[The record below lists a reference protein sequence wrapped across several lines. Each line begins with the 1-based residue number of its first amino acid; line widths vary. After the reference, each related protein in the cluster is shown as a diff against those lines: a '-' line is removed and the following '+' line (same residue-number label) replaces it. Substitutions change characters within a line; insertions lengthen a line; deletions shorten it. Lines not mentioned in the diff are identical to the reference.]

1 MSTGAVSKM
10 SKTEVESTVAIKQKN
25 GRFRGFLQRLFP
37 RFTNTGLVFGA
48 LFFLASLTPSMAP
61 RATAIQA
68 VLSGLCLAAGYG
80 LGVLLHWLWKY
91 MELPVL
97 RNTGH
102 GRVRQAVLAFFAIV
116 FAIALWRGQY
126 WENIVRELMHMQ
138 PVGASRVLGVALG
151 TLLVAGLVIVVGRLA
166 KMMVGAFTRFITRH
180 VPRRIANVIGVV
192 GGTLLLIGLV
202 NGVIISS
209 VLSVLDASY
218 QRADSVIPPDQKPP
232 TEWDSPGSA
241 QSLVAWDQL
250 GRMGRRYISAR
261 PSAETL
267 AAFAGPTAIAPLRV
281 YAGLPTA
288 DTPEARAK
296 LALAELKRVGGF
308 SRKALVVI
316 TPTGTGWVDPAGID
330 GLEFLY
336 RGDVASVAVQY
347 SYLSSPL
354 TLLVDP
360 ESGRDTARAL
370 FREVY
375 AHWRTLPAGQRPKLY
390 LHGLSLGALNSER
403 SFEMFELLEQPLD
416 GALWSG
422 PPFGAQHWR
431 SATMARNPGSPVW
444 LPEFR
449 DGSFVRFMNQHGSP
463 VPDGTPWGPMRI
475 VYLQYGSDAVTFFD
489 RHAAFR
495 EPEWMKFPRA
505 PDVSPVMSW
514 YPVVTMLQTSMDI
527 TLSMAAPMGF
537 GHVYAPSHYV
547 AGWLQVT
554 GIDDWTPEEI
564 TRLGR
569 HLDEVRLADRAPPVD
584 G

>member
-1 MSTGAVSKM
+1 M
-10 SKTEVESTVAIKQKN
+10 
-25 GRFRGFLQRLFP
+25 RGFFSRLFP
-37 RFTNTGLVFGA
+37 PFSSTGLVLGA

-61 RATAIQA
+61 RATVTQA
-68 VLSGLCLAAGYG
+68 VLSGLCMAAGYG
-80 LGVLLHWLWKY
+80 LGVLLRWLWEY
-91 MELPVL
+91 LELPVL
-97 RNTGH
+97 RNAKH
-102 GRVRQAVLAFFAIV
+102 GRVHQGVIAFCVIV
-116 FAIALWRGQY
+116 FAIALWRGQH
-126 WENIVRELMHMQ
+126 WENIIRELMHMA
-138 PVGASRVLGVALG
+138 PVGAGRIVGVAIG
-151 TLLVAGLVIVVGRLA
+151 TLLTAMLAIVLGRLA
-166 KMMVGAFTRFITRH
+166 KMMVAAFTRFVTRR
-180 VPRRIANVIGVV
+180 VPRRIANVVGVV
-192 GGTLLLIGLV
+192 GGSLLLVGLV
-202 NGVIISS
+202 NGVIINS
-209 VLSVLDASY
+209 VLGVLDASY
-218 QRADSVIPPDQKPP
+218 RRADSLIPPDQKAP
-232 TEWDSPGSA
+232 EAWDSPGSA
-241 QSLVAWDQL
+241 QSLVAWNQL
-250 GRMGRRYISAR
+250 GRMGRRYVSAR
-261 PSAETL
+261 PNTETI
-267 AAFAGPTAIAPLRV
+267 AALAGPTSMAPLRV
-281 YAGLPTA
+281 YVGLPAA
-288 DTPEARAK
+288 DTPEARAR
-296 LALAELKRVGGF
+296 LALQELKRVDGF

-360 ESGRDTARAL
+360 ESGRETARAL

-375 AHWRTLPAGQRPKLY
+375 GYWRTLPADQRPKLF

-403 SFEMFELLEQPLD
+403 SFEMFELLEDPLD

-431 SATMARNPGSPVW
+431 AVTDGRNPGSPVW

-463 VPDGTPWGPMRI
+463 VANDAPWGPMRI

-495 EPEWMKFPRA
+495 EPEWMQFPRA
-505 PDVSPVMSW
+505 PDVSPAMRW

-537 GHVYAPSHYV
+537 GHVYAPSDYV
-547 AGWLQVT
+547 AGWMQVT
-554 GIDDWTPEEI
+554 GIDDWAPEDVEK
-564 TRLGR
+564 LGR
-569 HLDEVRLADRAPPVD
+569 HLDEVRAAERAPPVD

>member
-1 MSTGAVSKM
+1 
-10 SKTEVESTVAIKQKN
+10 
-25 GRFRGFLQRLFP
+25 
-37 RFTNTGLVFGA
+37 
-48 LFFLASLTPSMAP
+48 
-61 RATAIQA
+61 
-68 VLSGLCLAAGYG
+68 
-80 LGVLLHWLWKY
+80 
-91 MELPVL
+91 
-97 RNTGH
+97 
-102 GRVRQAVLAFFAIV
+102 
-116 FAIALWRGQY
+116 
-126 WENIVRELMHMQ
+126 
-138 PVGASRVLGVALG
+138 
-151 TLLVAGLVIVVGRLA
+151 
-166 KMMVGAFTRFITRH
+166 
-180 VPRRIANVIGVV
+180 
-192 GGTLLLIGLV
+192 
-202 NGVIISS
+202 
-209 VLSVLDASY
+209 
-218 QRADSVIPPDQKPP
+218 
-232 TEWDSPGSA
+232 
-241 QSLVAWDQL
+241 
-250 GRMGRRYISAR
+250 
-261 PSAETL
+261 
-267 AAFAGPTAIAPLRV
+267 
-281 YAGLPTA
+281 
-288 DTPEARAK
+288 
-296 LALAELKRVGGF
+296 
-308 SRKALVVI
+308 
-316 TPTGTGWVDPAGID
+316 
-330 GLEFLY
+330 
-336 RGDVASVAVQY
+336 
-347 SYLSSPL
+347 
-354 TLLVDP
+354 
-360 ESGRDTARAL
+360 
-370 FREVY
+370 
-375 AHWRTLPAGQRPKLY
+375 
-390 LHGLSLGALNSER
+390 
-403 SFEMFELLEQPLD
+403 MFELLEQPLD

>member
-1 MSTGAVSKM
+1 MGDTRIPQPATTQSRRA
-10 SKTEVESTVAIKQKN
+10 
-25 GRFRGFLQRLFP
+25 RFRSFLKRLFP
-37 RFTNTGLVFGA
+37 DFSNTGLVFGA

-61 RATAIQA
+61 RAAVVQA

-80 LGVLLHWLWKY
+80 VGVLLRWLWEY
-91 MELPVL
+91 LELPLL
-97 RNTGH
+97 RSANP
-102 GRVRQAVLAFFAIV
+102 GRIRKAVLVFCALI
-116 FAIALWRGQY
+116 FAIALWHGHQ
-126 WENIVRELMHMQ
+126 WENIVRELMHMA
-138 PVGASRVLGVALG
+138 PVGASRIIGVVLGA
-151 TLLVAGLVIVVGRLA
+151 LLVAMLVLVLGRLA
-166 KMMVGAFTRFITRH
+166 KMMVGAFTRFVTRH
-180 VPRRIANVIGVV
+180 VPRRIANVVGVI
-192 GGTLLLIGLV
+192 GGTLLLVGLV
-202 NGVIISS
+202 NGVIVSS
-209 VLSVLDASY
+209 LLTVLDASY
-218 QRADSVIPPDQKPP
+218 RRADSVIRPDQKPP
-232 TEWDSPGSA
+232 TEWDSPGST

-250 GRMGRRYISAR
+250 GRMGRRYVSAR
-261 PSAETL
+261 PSAETI
-267 AAFAGPTAIAPLRV
+267 ATFAGPTAMAPLRV
-281 YAGLPTA
+281 YAGLPAA

-296 LALAELKRVGGF
+296 LALEELKRVGGF

-336 RGDVASVAVQY
+336 RGNVASVAVQY

-370 FREVY
+370 FREIY
-375 AHWRTLPAGQRPKLY
+375 GHWRTLPADQRPKLY

-431 SATMARNPGSPVW
+431 AVTRGRNPGSPVW

-449 DGSFVRFMNQHGSP
+449 DGSFVRFMNQQGSP
-463 VPDGTPWGPMRI
+463 VPNDAPWGPMRI

-495 EPEWMKFPRA
+495 EPEWMQFPRA
-505 PDVSPVMSW
+505 PDVSPAMRW

-537 GHVYAPSHYV
+537 GHVYAPSDYV

-554 GIDDWTPEEI
+554 GIDDWTAGEVEQ
-564 TRLGR
+564 LGR
-569 HLDEVRLADRAPPVD
+569 RLDEERLAERAPPVD